1 MQSLVDKINDFL
13 NSLLGKMGPKATYE
27 ELGENLIKEDF
38 SQKGILNSDSIFIP
52 TDISAA
58 AITTEPQP
66 AEVVVPS
73 PDIYEAKNTE
83 PANHFAREKFLAQPH
98 PETTNAPTTTTN
110 PLPTQSFATETKS
123 QTGSVLKGVAYTFGA
138 VLLLMLTYFVFTYAQ
153 SYFNRSVE
161 VQSGSFVYEN
171 ELVRGDSSR
180 AVGVE
185 SGVAREVVKNNL
197 LQTLYNEDLKIDQL
211 VIITPTYLRES
222 TQADG
227 KKAFLSET
235 MRGDDFFFSFA
246 PSAPLALRTISA
258 DKYALGATNASGKS
272 EGFIAIE
279 VSEKSAGLRELFRY
293 EPFIYQDMKD
303 TLKLRDLVGEAVF
316 KNITINNHE
325 LRALTDNEG
334 VVMVY
339 GFAGNK
345 VVVFTSSV
353 DAFQHVF
360 QRLK

>member
-13 NSLLGKMGPKATYE
+13 NSLLGKMGPKPTYE

-52 TDISAA
+52 TDIS
-58 AITTEPQP
+58 TTKTESQP
-66 AEVVVPS
+66 AEIAVPS
-73 PDIYEAKNTE
+73 PDIYEAKKTE
-83 PANHFAREKFLAQPH
+83 SANQSAREKFLSQIQAGR
-98 PETTNAPTTTTN
+98 TTQSTTIN
-110 PLPTQSFATETKS
+110 PLPAQVFRVDTKS
-123 QTGSVLKGVAYTFGA
+123 QTGSVLKGVAYTFGG
-138 VLLLMLTYFVFTYAQ
+138 VLLLMLTYFIFIYAE
-153 SYFNRSVE
+153 SYFNRSVD
-161 VQSGSFVYEN
+161 VQTGSFVYEN
-171 ELVRGDSSR
+171 DLVRGDSSR
-180 AVGVE
+180 AVGME
-185 SGVAREVVKNNL
+185 SGVAREVIKNNL

-222 TQADG
+222 TQTDG

-246 PSAPLALRTISA
+246 PSAPLAMRTISA
-258 DKYALGATNASGKS
+258 NKYALGATNASGKM

-279 VSEKSAGLRELFRY
+279 VSEKSAGLRELLRY

-303 TLKLRDLVGEAVF
+303 TLKLRDLIGEAVF

-353 DAFQHVF
+353 DAFEQVF